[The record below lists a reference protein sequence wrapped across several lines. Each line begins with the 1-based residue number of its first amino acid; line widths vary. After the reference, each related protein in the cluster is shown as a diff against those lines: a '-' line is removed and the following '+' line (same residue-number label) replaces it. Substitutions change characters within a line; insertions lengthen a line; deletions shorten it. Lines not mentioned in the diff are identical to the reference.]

1 MTAPGRGPCVFRF
14 SGYQRGVAL
23 HIGFGYD
30 AKAGPEDRATQA
42 CDPSAEAGGYT
53 AGRVGPIPALPL
65 SPLEA

>member
-1 MTAPGRGPCVFRF
+1 M
-14 SGYQRGVAL
+14 

-53 AGRVGPIPALPL
+53 AGRVGPVPALSPAEAPASRSLAAGRLRRAGPL

>member
-1 MTAPGRGPCVFRF
+1 M
-14 SGYQRGVAL
+14 

-30 AKAGPEDRATQA
+30 AQAGPEDRATPA
-42 CDPSAEAGGYT
+42 RDPSAEAGGYT